1 MLDLR
6 DENARQARKGSVAAI
21 IQLLNENLADSGIRT
36 RAVRE
41 NGILQLLC
49 EAESAEQLDQPSL
62 VPRIKE
68 ILETIGP
75 KNIRRVRINSRIMR
89 EQQSLWLE
97 EIHRDPVNQLLW
109 YEEITLARRNPLT
122 NLVSDWREPK
132 NKYSQQA
139 LLKASTAPFER
150 DRRQL
155 QRGIVGGIALTAV
168 GLILAWFLYK
178 FLVTPENKNP
188 NDSLSVSSQNSNS
201 SNISGNNQINE
212 DDPFASAVRIA
223 EQASLDGRKAQ
234 TRAQWLEI
242 ANRWQQAS
250 DLMAKVPASD
260 RRYKTA
266 QNRKKLYRQ
275 HSESALRQL
284 EKRGS

>member
-132 NKYSQQA
+132 NKYSKQA